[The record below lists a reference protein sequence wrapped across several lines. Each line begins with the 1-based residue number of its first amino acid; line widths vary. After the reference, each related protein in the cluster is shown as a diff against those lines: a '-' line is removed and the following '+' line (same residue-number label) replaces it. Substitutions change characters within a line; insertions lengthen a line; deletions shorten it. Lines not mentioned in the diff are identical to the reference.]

1 MNPLYETLSEMT
13 LGARLLRGF
22 TAVNQTFNPKGM
34 LHCVMFN
41 LNAKGMQRLNQL
53 MTKEKLAESG
63 ELFDEEVHV
72 IDLEKDY
79 FTRPKYVEKY
89 QADLNKLISEWMLD
103 RTDDNIYRVTQH
115 IDNNYKNS
123 LDSWRLK
130 AIGATNDLLVLEPND
145 DIDDDGR
152 WRMIAIASENIP
164 LQWFSAFLR
173 EVGEDNRISWYGYN
187 HYTSSYGTAA
197 IVEGNNLLIQM
208 TPETLL
214 PVLRELAGSRIPQE
228 DDDLTPMQLHEMLG
242 SIDELIGTI
251 RKRNYLHKTK
261 PHTNV
266 VELIIE
272 NVEKIGLSKGED
284 YLNLMVYLDQIL
296 NQLNYTS
303 ELGQL
308 DKARAVLEDRV
319 TKRTREIYTRELEEG
334 LATLRANDPRFKDFV
349 LQDDEKNMFRFYLMY
364 GGGGVNALI
373 RVYDE
378 RQKKL
383 EEPEQKLSEHGKTVK
398 AYQDNQAEKAK
409 WSDQEELDNIIAR
422 EREMAE
428 AYISEA
434 KAVALNTSTYMN
446 GPDAVLNFLIKVYQE
461 KGAAQ
466 RIHGDLCCLNPN
478 DAEFKELY
486 FEIIDFCL
494 SSRLQYQF
502 TQAEIGSF
510 YNWLE
515 TVNAETATMS
525 KTAKARKLIDDLVER
540 EEADLKKYIDE
551 AEELALTKDVSLD
564 YAGVLILLEKLLGE
578 YAKETLEELVEH
590 DSNDEDWKSSYLEIA
605 SLSLKPTNFHK
616 VSREEL
622 GAFYLWLNTTRHE
635 LKKDK

>member
-383 EEPEQKLSEHGKTVK
+383 EETRALKAVEELGFDEEKLNDMASEILDKHLSEVVPT
-398 AYQDNQAEKAK
+398 
-409 WSDQEELDNIIAR
+409 
-422 EREMAE
+422 
-428 AYISEA
+428 
-434 KAVALNTSTYMN
+434 TS
-446 GPDAVLNFLIKVYQE
+446 
-461 KGAAQ
+461 
-466 RIHGDLCCLNPN
+466 
-478 DAEFKELY
+478 
-486 FEIIDFCL
+486 
-494 SSRLQYQF
+494 
-502 TQAEIGSF
+502 
-510 YNWLE
+510 
-515 TVNAETATMS
+515 
-525 KTAKARKLIDDLVER
+525 TAKARKLIDDLVER